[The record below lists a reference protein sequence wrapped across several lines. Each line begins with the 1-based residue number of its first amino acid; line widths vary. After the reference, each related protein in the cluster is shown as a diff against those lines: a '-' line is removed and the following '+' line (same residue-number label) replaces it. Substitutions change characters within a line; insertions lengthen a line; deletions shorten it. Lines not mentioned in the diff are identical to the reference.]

1 MLEPVWI
8 SRDTLVAIHDT
19 LIEEFGG
26 ISGVRDENFLGAV
39 ISRPRLLYTRG
50 EDDPCV
56 IAAAYSLAIARN
68 TPFIDG
74 NRRTAFMAAYVFL
87 RTNGHELIAENMQSA
102 EIMMDL
108 AAGEMNEGEFA
119 QWLREHLE
127 LE

>member
-1 MLEPVWI
+1 MLAPVWI

-26 ISGVRDENFLGAV
+26 IPGIRDENFLEAV
-39 ISRPRLLYTRG
+39 ISRPRHLYVRG
-50 EDDPCV
+50 EGDVCI

-68 TPFIDG
+68 SPFMDG

-87 RTNGHELIAENMQSA
+87 RTNGRELIAENLQSA
-102 EIMMDL
+102 EIIMDL
-108 AAGEMNEGEFA
+108 AAGEMSELEFA